1 MLRFQSECVTVS
13 ASDGTATVV
22 QRDLILYRNPDGG
35 ASLSAAARAYDA
47 RQATRLVEGMTDV
60 DDTVIV
66 KRPEDNESET
76 PGYRTPFYLGKV
88 LRVHYLPQS
97 SASSSAPRLISGID
111 VHWCYPFFNGAPCDD
126 VRRPWKRACVGLLHE
141 WDAACEKRKTCIQ
154 CRQPDQ
160 STSREWSF
168 VPSEALLEMG
178 VKMTPTT
185 HALAAPS
192 KEKLA
197 AYSATWAT
205 ALAKA
210 S

>member
-1 MLRFQSECVTVS
+1 MRYLVNSEW
-13 ASDGTATVV
+13 
-22 QRDLILYRNPDGG
+22 RNPAAGG
-35 ASLSAAARAYDA
+35 QQIEDTRLSNPVLPGQSAARAFCA
-47 RQATRLVEGMTDV
+47 EQCELEHRCEGRPPLV
-60 DDTVIV
+60 
-66 KRPEDNESET
+66 
-76 PGYRTPFYLGKV
+76 
-88 LRVHYLPQS
+88 
-97 SASSSAPRLISGID
+97 SGID

-141 WDAACEKRKTCIQ
+141 WDAACEKRKACIQ

-178 VKMTPTT
+178 VQMTPTT

-205 ALAKA
+205 ALAKKA